1 LDPEVTVWNL
11 LEFEFL
17 EVEGVIADLVVTLKN
32 HNFKQIPVL
41 PSNYYG
47 RDGTNSTLQSGR
59 LLDVVHKVSHV
70 LVDGVAKTLL
80 EGDQVFILAV
90 FLGVDLGDVLKLS
103 RLFRDLVVNTANQD
117 VVAQGH
123 FGGETPLFD
132 HLHAVV
138 TLYLEIH
145 FDGVVGVGVAVF
157 EFVDGHFAQRHLAG
171 PNHE

>member
-32 HNFKQIPVL
+32 HNFRQIPVL

-70 LVDGVAKTLL
+70 LVDGVAQTLL

-103 RLFRDLVVNTANQD
+103 RLFRDLSCQRCEPGCCCPGALWRRD
-117 VVAQGH
+117 Y
-123 FGGETPLFD
+123 PLRP
-132 HLHAVV
+132 
-138 TLYLEIH
+138 
-145 FDGVVGVGVAVF
+145 
-157 EFVDGHFAQRHLAG
+157 FARRCHSLS
-171 PNHE
+171 